1 MNMQRRQFI
10 QGGLAVAGGLLLG
23 CSKSHATPSDSTF
36 APYEIVP
43 LGKTGLKFSRVG
55 LGTGMR
61 GFNRQSNQ
69 TRLGKEEFEKLIRTS
84 YERGVRWYDM
94 ADLYGSHPYVV
105 PALKGIKREKYSLVT
120 KIWFMPNGIPETER
134 PDADVV
140 VERFLKEIQTDY
152 IDLLL
157 IHCMTDKAWTTKFE
171 KQMNLMAALKKK
183 GLIRAHGV
191 SCHSLDALKLAAIE
205 PWVDSIHTR
214 INPYGQSMDD
224 TPDKVV
230 PVLQLAHQNGKG
242 VVGMKIMGEGRFRND
257 EEKKNKSIDFVLHL
271 DCVDVMTVGFE
282 SIAEMDDFAARVRAT
297 PRRTATPSI
306 PHKQTV

>member
-1 MNMQRRQFI
+1 
-10 QGGLAVAGGLLLG
+10 
-23 CSKSHATPSDSTF
+23 
-36 APYEIVP
+36 
-43 LGKTGLKFSRVG
+43 
-55 LGTGMR
+55 
-61 GFNRQSNQ
+61 
-69 TRLGKEEFEKLIRTS
+69 
-84 YERGVRWYDM
+84 
-94 ADLYGSHPYVV
+94 
-105 PALKGIKREKYSLVT
+105 
-120 KIWFMPNGIPETER
+120 
-134 PDADVV
+134 
-140 VERFLKEIQTDY
+140 
-152 IDLLL
+152 
-157 IHCMTDKAWTTKFE
+157 
-171 KQMNLMAALKKK
+171 
-183 GLIRAHGV
+183 V

-257 EEKKNKSIDFVLHL
+257 EEKKNKSIDFVFHL